1 MSAPSPR
8 PGGNA
13 ENGLTTRIA
22 RVCGVAAEVAGGRA
36 ADEAR
41 AIRERLEEPL
51 RVAIAGRVKAGKSTL
66 LNALVGERLAATD
79 AGECTR
85 IVTWFRQ
92 GRGYGVRAALR
103 SGAEEELRFSR
114 EGGALSIDLGRHGA
128 EEVDRI
134 DVSWPSARLARMT
147 LVDTP
152 GLQSL
157 DEQWSARTRVLL
169 GIEEEGHSQVD
180 AVVYLMRHLHR
191 TDAEFLE
198 AFMDRSLSRPSPVNA
213 VAVLARADEIGAGR
227 LDALESAAA
236 IARRYG
242 ANDAVRSLCA
252 AVVPVAGLIAETGFT
267 LREEE
272 MAQLRGLAAMEAGD
286 LEGMLLSV
294 ERFCAPGVSPLTA
307 EYRRDLL
314 LRLGLFGVRLCLR
327 EIREGRAAT
336 ATQMARMLVTASG
349 IEQLLGVLDGHLAR
363 RSTALKAR
371 SALVGL
377 RTLSRALAGD
387 DTQGA
392 ERLAAEVER
401 VEAGAHELAELRLLH
416 LLLTGAVVLPEA
428 EQQEVARVTAE
439 GDPAERL
446 GMPPDAGVEAERA
459 AALERLEAWRRRA
472 AHPLADRATAEACE
486 VVAHS
491 YERLY
496 GELTNPAP

>member
-1 MSAPSPR
+1 MSGPAGTPGPR
-8 PGGNA
+8 PG
-13 ENGLTTRIA
+13 NGLTDRLA
-22 RVCGVAAEVAGGRA
+22 QVCRLASEVAGGKGA
-36 ADEAR
+36 EAAR
-41 AIRERLEEPL
+41 AMQVRLEEPL

-85 IVTWFRQ
+85 IITWFR
-92 GRGYGVRAALR
+92 RGLAYDVRAALS
-103 SGAEEELRFSR
+103 SGAQEELRFTR
-114 EGGALSIDLGRHGA
+114 EGGALSIDLGRHRA
-128 EEVDRI
+128 EEIDRI
-134 DVSWPSARLARMT
+134 DVSWPSDRLARMT

-191 TDAEFLE
+191 SDAEFLE
-198 AFMDRSLSRPSPVNA
+198 AFMDRSLARPSPVNA

-227 LDALESAAA
+227 LDALDSAAA
-236 IARRYG
+236 IARRYV
-242 ANDAVRSLCA
+242 ADERVRSLCA
-252 AVVPVAGLIAETGFT
+252 TVVPVAGLIAETGFT

-272 MAQLRGLAAMEAGD
+272 MAQLRALADLEAGE

-294 ERFCAPGVSPLTA
+294 ERFCAPGVGPLTA

-314 LRLGLFGVRLCLR
+314 LRLGLFGVRLSLR
-327 EIREGRAAT
+327 EIREGRATT
-336 ATQMARMLVTASG
+336 AMQLAHTLVAASG
-349 IEQLLGVLDGHLAR
+349 IQELIGVLDGHLAR
-363 RSTALKAR
+363 RSDVLKAR

-377 RTLSRALAGD
+377 RALARDLAGD
-387 DTQGA
+387 DPQGA
-392 ERLAAEVER
+392 RRLAAEVER
-401 VEAGAHELAELRLLH
+401 VEAGAHEMAELRLLH
-416 LLLTGAVVLPEA
+416 LLLTGAVALPEA

-446 GMPPDAGVEAERA
+446 GLPPDAGADAERA
-459 AALERLEAWRRRA
+459 LALERVESWRRRA
-472 AHPLADRATAEACE
+472 AHPLTDRATAEACE

-496 GELTNPAP
+496 GELSPTA

>member
-1 MSAPSPR
+1 MSSSPPADAAPDTS
-8 PGGNA
+8 
-13 ENGLTTRIA
+13 LHTQVA
-22 RVCGVAAEVAGGRA
+22 RLCGAAAEVAGGRA
-36 ADEAR
+36 AEAAR

-85 IVTWFRQ
+85 IVTWYRQ
-92 GRGYGVRAALR
+92 GPAYGVRAALH
-103 SGAEEELRFSR
+103 SGSEEELRFTR
-114 EGGALSIDLGRHGA
+114 EGGVLDIDLGRHAA
-128 EEVDRI
+128 EEIDRI
-134 DVSWPSARLARMT
+134 DVSWPSERLARMT
-147 LVDTP
+147 LIDTP

-157 DEQWSARTRVLL
+157 DERWSARTRVLL

-191 TDAEFLE
+191 SDAEFLE
-198 AFMDRSLSRPSPVNA
+198 SFMDQSLSRPSPVNA

-227 LDALESAAA
+227 LDALESASA
-236 IARRYG
+236 IARRYV
-242 ANDAVRSLCA
+242 ADERVRSLCA
-252 AVVPVAGLIAETGFT
+252 SVVPVAGLIAETGFT

-272 MAQLRGLAAMEAGD
+272 MAQLRDLATMEAAE

-294 ERFCAPGVSPLTA
+294 ERFCAPGVGPLTA

-314 LRLGLFGVRLCLR
+314 LRLGLFGVRLSLR
-327 EIREGRAAT
+327 EIREGRGAT
-336 ATQMARMLVTASG
+336 ATQLARTLVASSG
-349 IEQLLGVLDGHLAR
+349 IEQLVGVLDGHLAR
-363 RSTALKAR
+363 RSTVLKAR

-377 RTLSRALAGD
+377 RTLSRELAGD
-387 DTQGA
+387 DPQGA
-392 ERLAAEVER
+392 ANLAAEVER

-416 LLLTGAVVLPEA
+416 LLLTGAVILLEE
-428 EQQEVARVTAE
+428 EQHEVARVTAD

-446 GMPPDAGVEAERA
+446 GLPPDAGIEVERA

-472 AHPLADRATAEACE
+472 AHPLTDRATAEACE

-496 GELTNPAP
+496 GELANPTL